1 MKNSSISNKERL
13 VHILEAINLIEE
25 FTNNLTKQSFLN
37 DKVIQSAV
45 LFQFSIIGEAIV
57 QIDSG
62 VLEKYDYPWHYVR
75 SFRNFILHEYHAIE
89 IWVVWETIIYNL
101 PEIKHRVQNILKQE
115 FN

>member
-37 DKVIQSAV
+37 DKIIQSAV

-101 PEIKHRVQNILKQE
+101 PEIKHRVKIS
-115 FN
+115 